1 MAKQTK
7 VGVLVLAALV
17 IAGVAILLLGR
28 QQPLF
33 ERKVEFVLHFARTN
47 GLQTGAPVSL
57 SGLPIGSVDWLHFA
71 SEPGTNEIVV
81 GIQVDADTASRIRTD
96 TKATIRTLGLLG
108 DKYIELVPGK
118 DPNADAIP
126 AGGRITAADPT
137 AYQAPAGAT
146 GAGATPA

>member
-1 MAKQTK
+1 M
-7 VGVLVLAALV
+7 LAALV
-17 IAGVAILLLGR
+17 LAGAAILLLGR
-28 QQPLF
+28 QQHLF
-33 ERKVEFVLHFARTN
+33 ERKVEFVLHVARTN

-71 SEPGTNEIVV
+71 TDPGTNEIVV
-81 GIQVDADTASRIRTD
+81 GIQVDADAASRIRTD

-126 AGGRITAADPT
+126 AGGRTPRTRPT
-137 AYQAPAGAT
+137 TRRSSAG
-146 GAGATPA
+146 GGDIGERRR